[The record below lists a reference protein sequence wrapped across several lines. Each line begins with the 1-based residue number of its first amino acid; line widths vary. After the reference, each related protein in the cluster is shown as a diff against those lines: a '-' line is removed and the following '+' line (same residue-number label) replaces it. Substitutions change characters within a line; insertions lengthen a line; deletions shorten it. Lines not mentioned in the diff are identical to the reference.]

1 MVRVDTLSESAAER
15 IRGFAGPG
23 PTMACRMTSSRCAA
37 FSQIGAPELTIQSLI
52 QIFER

>member
-23 PTMACRMTSSRCAA
+23 PTM
-37 FSQIGAPELTIQSLI
+37 TIQSLI
-52 QIFER
+52 EILERQRGQAPDFCDMDLSHFL